1 MSSHP
6 VKRGKGMGGEMNG
19 NKRLITAGVVAAV
32 LLLAVPALALAAVWK
47 DKGTNVTKFVEFAA
61 IGGELFE
68 TSSESGMSC
77 EVRAVFTTEG
87 GSTGKVTKFE
97 IKKCP
102 TGFGSFAGCE
112 LNTAEAKGLP
122 WTVHVNATDL
132 TITNM
137 RTKRTFKAGCSTSE
151 LDKTITSTTVT
162 LESSSAINE
171 MNFSGE
177 TTGYKTNGTITVEG
191 TNNKTYGIG

>member
-1 MSSHP
+1 MRP
-6 VKRGKGMGGEMNG
+6 NR
-19 NKRLITAGVVAAV
+19 R
-32 LLLAVPALALAAVWK
+32 LLLAGVIAAVVALAIPALALSTAKVWK
-47 DKGTNVTKFVEFAA
+47 DKGVTVSKFVEFAA

-68 TSSESGMSC
+68 TTAGNGMSC

-102 TGFGSFAGCE
+102 TGFGSFAKCQ

-122 WTVHVNATDL
+122 WTVHVTTTDL
-132 TITNM
+132 TITNL
-137 RTKRTFKAGCSTSE
+137 RTKRTFKAGCATSE
-151 LDKTITSTTVT
+151 LDKTIPSVTVT
-162 LESSSAINE
+162 LESPTAISE

-177 TTGYKTNGTITVEG
+177 ISGYKTAGTITVEG
-191 TNNKTYGIG
+191 ANNGTYGIG

>member
-1 MSSHP
+1 M
-6 VKRGKGMGGEMNG
+6 KI
-19 NKRLITAGVVAAV
+19 NKRVMLVGAIAAV
-32 LLLAVPALALAAVWK
+32 ALLAAPALALSAVWK
-47 DKGTNVTKFVEFAA
+47 HNGVNVTKFVEFAA

-68 TSSESGMSC
+68 TTANDGMSC

-87 GSTGKVTKFE
+87 GSVGKVTKFE

-137 RTKRTFKAGCSTSE
+137 RTKRTFKAGCATSE
-151 LDKTITSTTVT
+151 LDKTIASTTVT
-162 LESSSAINE
+162 LETPTAISK

-177 TTGYKTNGTITVEG
+177 TTGYKTFGTITVEG
-191 TNNKTYGIG
+191 ANNGTYGIG

>member
-1 MSSHP
+1 MKS
-6 VKRGKGMGGEMNG
+6 K
-19 NKRLITAGVVAAV
+19 KRLLIATVIAALTV
-32 LLLAVPALALAAVWK
+32 LAVPALALAAVWK

-61 IGGELFE
+61 LGGELFE
-68 TSSESGMSC
+68 APAGNGMSC

-122 WTVHVNATDL
+122 WTVHVNASDL

-137 RTKRTFKAGCSTSE
+137 RTKRTFKAGCPTSE
-151 LDKTITSTTVT
+151 LDKTISSVTVT
-162 LESSSAINE
+162 LESPAAINE
-171 MNFSGE
+171 MNFSGS

-191 TNNKTYGIG
+191 ANNGTYGIG

>member
-1 MSSHP
+1 M
-6 VKRGKGMGGEMNG
+6 KNNR
-19 NKRLITAGVVAAV
+19 RLLLAGVIAAV
-32 LLLAVPALALAAVWK
+32 VVLAVPALALAAVWK

-68 TSSESGMSC
+68 TTTGNGMSC

-122 WTVHVNATDL
+122 WTVDVNATDL

-137 RTKRTFKAGCSTSE
+137 RTKRTFKAGCATSE
-151 LDKTITSTTVT
+151 LDKTIGSTTVT
-162 LESSSAINE
+162 LESPTAISE
-171 MNFSGE
+171 MNFLGE
-177 TTGYKTNGTITVEG
+177 TTGYKTAGTITVEG
-191 TNNKTYGIG
+191 ANNGTYGIG

>member
-1 MSSHP
+1 M
-6 VKRGKGMGGEMNG
+6 KG
-19 NKRLITAGVVAAV
+19 NKRLLIAGVVAAIV
-32 LLLAVPALALAAVWK
+32 VLAVPALALAAVWK
-47 DKGTNVTKFVEFAA
+47 DKGTNVSKFVEFAA

-68 TSSESGMSC
+68 TTEKVGEEEKVKGGMSC

-87 GSTGKVTKFE
+87 GSTGKVPKFE

-102 TGFGSFAGCE
+102 TGFGEFAGCE
-112 LNTAEAKGLP
+112 LSTAEAKGLP
-122 WTVHVNATDL
+122 WTVDVNATDL

-137 RTKRTFKAGCSTSE
+137 RTKRTFKAGCKTTE

-162 LESSSAINE
+162 LESASEINE
-171 MNFSGE
+171 MSFSGS

>member
-1 MSSHP
+1 M
-6 VKRGKGMGGEMNG
+6 GEMKKNR
-19 NKRLITAGVVAAV
+19 RLLVAGVVAAIV
-32 LLLAVPALALAAVWK
+32 LLAVPAIALAAVWK
-47 DKGTNVTKFVEFAA
+47 DKGTNVSKFVEFAA

-68 TSSESGMSC
+68 TTTGNGMSC

-112 LNTAEAKGLP
+112 LNTAEGKGLP

-162 LESSSAINE
+162 LETPSEINE
-171 MNFSGE
+171 MNFSGS
-177 TTGYKTNGTITVEG
+177 TTGYTTAGTITVEG
-191 TNNKTYGIG
+191 ANNKTYGIG

>member
-1 MSSHP
+1 MKS
-6 VKRGKGMGGEMNG
+6 
-19 NKRLITAGVVAAV
+19 NKRLFVATVIAALVV
-32 LLLAVPALALAAVWK
+32 LAIPALALAAVWK

-61 IGGELFE
+61 IGGELFQVTE
-68 TSSESGMSC
+68 IKEKEKIIKGGMSC

-102 TGFGSFAGCE
+102 TGFGEFSGCE
-112 LNTAEAKGLP
+112 INTAEAKGLP

-137 RTKRTFKAGCSTSE
+137 RTKRTFKAGCKTAE
-151 LDKTITSTTVT
+151 LDKTITSATVT
-162 LESSSAINE
+162 LESASEINE
-171 MNFSGE
+171 MTFEGE
-177 TTGYKTNGTITVEG
+177 TTGYETSGTIAVEG

>member
-1 MSSHP
+1 
-6 VKRGKGMGGEMNG
+6 MNG
-19 NKRLITAGVVAAV
+19 NKRLLIAAV
-32 LLLAVPALALAAVWK
+32 IAALVALAVPALALAAVWK
-47 DKGTNVTKFVEFAA
+47 DKGTNVSKFVEFAA

-68 TSSESGMSC
+68 APEGSGMSC

-102 TGFGSFAGCE
+102 TGFGGFAGCE

-122 WTVHVNATDL
+122 WTVDVNATDL

-137 RTKRTFKAGCSTSE
+137 RTKRTFKAGCKTTE
-151 LDKTITSTTVT
+151 LDKTIPSTTVT
-162 LESSSAINE
+162 LESAAEINE
-171 MNFSGE
+171 MNFSGS
-177 TTGYKTNGTITVEG
+177 TTGYKTTGTITVEG

>member
-1 MSSHP
+1 
-6 VKRGKGMGGEMNG
+6 MNG
-19 NKRLITAGVVAAV
+19 NKRLLIAGVIMALV
-32 LLLAVPALALAAVWK
+32 LLAVPALALAAVWK
-47 DKGTNVTKFVEFAA
+47 DKGTNVSKFVEFAA
-61 IGGELFE
+61 LGGELFE
-68 TSSESGMSC
+68 TTTGNGMSC

-102 TGFGSFAGCE
+102 TGFGSFAKCE

-137 RTKRTFKAGCSTSE
+137 RTKRTFKAGCATSE

-162 LESSSAINE
+162 LETPSEINE
-171 MNFSGE
+171 MNFAGE

>member
-1 MSSHP
+1 MI
-6 VKRGKGMGGEMNG
+6 G
-19 NKRLITAGVVAAV
+19 NKRLLTAGVIAAV

-47 DKGTNVTKFVEFAA
+47 DKGTNVSKFVEFAA

-68 TSSESGMSC
+68 TNETSGMSC

-102 TGFGSFAGCE
+102 TGFGDFAGCT

-137 RTKRTFKAGCSTSE
+137 RTKRTFKAGCKVTE

-162 LESSSAINE
+162 LETPSAISE

-177 TTGYKTNGTITVEG
+177 TTGYSTGGTITVEG
-191 TNNKTYGIG
+191 TNNGTYGIG

>member
-1 MSSHP
+1 MTSHS
-6 VKRGKGMGGEMNG
+6 RKGNGEMRRN
-19 NKRLITAGVVAAV
+19 RR
-32 LLLAVPALALAAVWK
+32 LLLAGGIAAVVALAIPALALSTAKVWK
-47 DKGTNVTKFVEFAA
+47 DKGTSVTKFVEFAA

-68 TSSESGMSC
+68 TTTGNGMSC

-122 WTVHVNATDL
+122 WTTHITTTDL
-132 TITNM
+132 EITSL
-137 RTKRTFKAGCSTSE
+137 RTKRTFKAGCPTSE
-151 LDKTITSTTVT
+151 LDKTIGTVTVT
-162 LESSSAINE
+162 LETATEINE
-171 MNFSGE
+171 MDFEGSI
-177 TTGYKTNGTITVEG
+177 TGYKTNGTITVEG
-191 TNNKTYGIG
+191 ANNKTYGIG

>member
-1 MSSHP
+1 MTSHSRK
-6 VKRGKGMGGEMNG
+6 VMGEMKNDR
-19 NKRLITAGVVAAV
+19 RLLLAGVIAAV
-32 LLLAVPALALAAVWK
+32 VVLAVPALAMAAVWK
-47 DKGTNVTKFVEFAA
+47 DKGTNVSKFVEFAA

-68 TSSESGMSC
+68 TTTGNGMSC

-87 GSTGKVTKFE
+87 GSTGRVTKFE

-102 TGFGSFAGCE
+102 AGFGSFAKCE

-132 TITNM
+132 TITNL
-137 RTKRTFKAGCSTSE
+137 RTKRTFKAGCATSE
-151 LDKTITSTTVT
+151 LDKTIPSVTVT
-162 LESSSAINE
+162 LESPTAISE

-177 TTGYKTNGTITVEG
+177 ITGYKTAGTITVEG
-191 TNNKTYGIG
+191 ANNGTYGIG

>member
-1 MSSHP
+1 M
-6 VKRGKGMGGEMNG
+6 KTNR
-19 NKRLITAGVVAAV
+19 RLLLAGVVAAIVV
-32 LLLAVPALALAAVWK
+32 LSIPALALAAVWK
-47 DKGTNVTKFVEFAA
+47 DKGTNVSKFVEFAA

-68 TSSESGMSC
+68 TTTGNGMSC

-102 TGFGSFAGCE
+102 TGFGSFAKCE

-137 RTKRTFKAGCSTSE
+137 RTKRTFKAGCATGE

-162 LESSSAINE
+162 LESSTAINE

-177 TTGYKTNGTITVEG
+177 TAGYKTNGTITVEG
-191 TNNKTYGIG
+191 ANNGTYGIG

>member
-1 MSSHP
+1 MKS
-6 VKRGKGMGGEMNG
+6 
-19 NKRLITAGVVAAV
+19 NKRLFVAAV
-32 LLLAVPALALAAVWK
+32 IAALVVLAVPALALAAVWK

-68 TSSESGMSC
+68 TTAGNGMSC

-87 GSTGKVTKFE
+87 GSTGKITKFE

-102 TGFGSFAGCE
+102 TGFGSFAKCE

-122 WTVHVNATDL
+122 WTVEVNATDL
-132 TITNM
+132 TIKNM
-137 RTKRTFKAGCSTSE
+137 RTKRTFKAGCTTSE

-162 LESSSAINE
+162 LETPTEINE
-171 MNFSGE
+171 MNFAGE